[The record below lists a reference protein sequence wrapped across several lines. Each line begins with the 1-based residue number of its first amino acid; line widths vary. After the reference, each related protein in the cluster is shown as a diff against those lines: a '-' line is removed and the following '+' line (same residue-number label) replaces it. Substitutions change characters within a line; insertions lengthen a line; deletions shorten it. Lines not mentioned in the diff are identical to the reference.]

1 MIKALYTSITG
12 MNATQNALSVTSN
25 NIANAQTVGYKK
37 QKAMFDDL
45 LYNNSIGSKG
55 DGNYAGTNPKSIGNG
70 VKMSGTVTDYSD
82 GTITLT
88 GGKTQAAMEG
98 NGFFVVGDSKGGN
111 MEFTRK
117 GTFGISSDYY
127 ITNTEGQYVFAYPAN
142 EATGEVDLSGIP
154 GPLQIPMG
162 TAIGGIRT
170 SKGTIKGNI
179 PTGEKQITQD
189 LPVYDNAGNTWTM
202 RVEFKQTSEHNYT
215 YKVQMRNDSK
225 KETEFKDVQGAGG
238 NMTFDAV
245 GNPNPKEQRANIP
258 FDGGSINLDLSHL
271 TNHPTDKT
279 LSVTDVDGRAA
290 ATVKDCFIADG
301 GYVMVKYSD
310 GSMKSAGQLA
320 VAMFPNEGGLMKTG
334 NGNYT
339 ATNTTGI
346 LALGASGQNGAGKIR
361 GGAQEGANV
370 DLSVEFVDLML
381 YQRGFQGNAK
391 VIKVSDEVLNEV
403 VNLIR

>member
-55 DGNYAGTNPKSIGNG
+55 DDRYAGTNPKSIGNG

-117 GTFGISSDYY
+117 GTFGISSEYY
-127 ITNTEGQYVFAYPAN
+127 ITNTEGQYVFAYPADP
-142 EATGEVDLSGIP
+142 ATGNVNLSGIP

-162 TAIGGIRT
+162 SAIGGIRT
-170 SKGTIKGNI
+170 SKGVIGGNI
-179 PTGEKQITQD
+179 PADAKQITQD

-225 KETEFKDVQGAGG
+225 KETEFQDVQGAGG

-245 GNPNPKEQRANIP
+245 GNPNQQNPGAAIP
-258 FDGGSINLDLSHL
+258 FNGGTVNLDFSKL

-279 LSVTDVDGRAA
+279 LSVTNVDGRAA

-391 VIKVSDEVLNEV
+391 VIKISDEVLNEV

>member
-1 MIKALYTSITG
+1 MI
-12 MNATQNALSVTSN
+12 
-25 NIANAQTVGYKK
+25 
-37 QKAMFDDL
+37 QK
-45 LYNNSIGSKG
+45 
-55 DGNYAGTNPKSIGNG
+55 
-70 VKMSGTVTDYSD
+70 
-82 GTITLT
+82 
-88 GGKTQAAMEG
+88 E
-98 NGFFVVGDSKGGN
+98 
-111 MEFTRK
+111 
-117 GTFGISSDYY
+117 
-127 ITNTEGQYVFAYPAN
+127 
-142 EATGEVDLSGIP
+142 
-154 GPLQIPMG
+154 
-162 TAIGGIRT
+162 
-170 SKGTIKGNI
+170 
-179 PTGEKQITQD
+179 
-189 LPVYDNAGNTWTM
+189 
-202 RVEFKQTSEHNYT
+202 
-215 YKVQMRNDSK
+215 
-225 KETEFKDVQGAGG
+225 EFKDVQGAGG

-245 GNPNPKEQRANIP
+245 GNPSPKEQAANIP
-258 FDGGSINLDLSHL
+258 FNGGNVKLDLSNL

-279 LSVTDVDGRAA
+279 LSVTGVDGRAA

-310 GSMKSAGQLA
+310 GSMKAAGQLA

>member
-45 LYNNSIGSKG
+45 LYNNSIGAKG
-55 DGNYAGTNPKSIGNG
+55 DGKYAGTNPKSIGNG

-179 PTGEKQITQD
+179 PTDAKQITQD

-202 RVEFKQTSEHNYT
+202 RVEFKQDSEHNYT

-225 KETEFKDVQGAGG
+225 KATTFEDVKGATGK
-238 NMTFDAV
+238 MTFDAV
-245 GNPNPKEQRANIP
+245 GNPNQQNPGASIP
-258 FDGGSINLDLSHL
+258 FDGGTIKLDFSKL

-279 LSVTDVDGRAA
+279 LSVTEVDGRAA

-346 LALGASGQNGAGKIR
+346 LALGASGQNGAGKVR
-361 GGAQEGANV
+361 GAAQEAANV
-370 DLSVEFVDLML
+370 DLSAEFVDLML

>member
-1 MIKALYTSITG
+1 
-12 MNATQNALSVTSN
+12 
-25 NIANAQTVGYKK
+25 
-37 QKAMFDDL
+37 
-45 LYNNSIGSKG
+45 
-55 DGNYAGTNPKSIGNG
+55 
-70 VKMSGTVTDYSD
+70 
-82 GTITLT
+82 
-88 GGKTQAAMEG
+88 
-98 NGFFVVGDSKGGN
+98 
-111 MEFTRK
+111 
-117 GTFGISSDYY
+117 
-127 ITNTEGQYVFAYPAN
+127 
-142 EATGEVDLSGIP
+142 
-154 GPLQIPMG
+154 
-162 TAIGGIRT
+162 
-170 SKGTIKGNI
+170 
-179 PTGEKQITQD
+179 
-189 LPVYDNAGNTWTM
+189 
-202 RVEFKQTSEHNYT
+202 
-215 YKVQMRNDSK
+215 
-225 KETEFKDVQGAGG
+225 
-238 NMTFDAV
+238 
-245 GNPNPKEQRANIP
+245 
-258 FDGGSINLDLSHL
+258 FDGGSIKLDLSHL

-346 LALGASGQNGAGKIR
+346 LALGASGQNGAGKVR